1 VVVALTLEGKTM
13 LEKWLAFGIA
23 VVIAFAVALA
33 VSFTAMMITK
43 LLLRR
48 HQWPEA
54 LATHVRRPFR
64 TLLLVVA
71 AWMAAIIAFPRAT
84 GWWDVVDQVLLVA
97 TLVAGS
103 WFMVSLIT
111 FLTSLTLG
119 RYRLDVADNADA
131 RRIRTQGLILER
143 LAIALVVVV
152 TLGAVLMTFPS
163 VRTVG
168 ASLLAS
174 AGIASIVAGL
184 AAQSALAN
192 MFAGIQLVFSKALRV
207 DDVVVAGGEWGRVGE
222 ITLSYVVLNIWDER
236 RLILPCTYFTTQPFE
251 NWTREGSQ
259 VLGSVELDLDWRIPV
274 SSLRDHLST
283 VLAETELWD
292 GRTGMI
298 QLTDAT
304 GGLVRV
310 RVLVSAADS
319 GSLWDLRCLV
329 RERLVAFVQR
339 ANPESLPTQRV
350 LVDQRGGRSGKAT
363 EEFTPGE
370 GLFSGSAAAEE
381 RHSEFTQ
388 SIPVVKADGEPPPAK
403 A

>member
-1 VVVALTLEGKTM
+1 MWEDWLTY
-13 LEKWLAFGIA
+13 GIA
-23 VVIAFAVALA
+23 VAIAIGIALA
-33 VSFTAMMITK
+33 VAFTATAITR

-48 HQWPEA
+48 HQWPAA

-64 TLLLVVA
+64 ALLLLVSVWLA
-71 AWMAAIIAFPRAT
+71 SIIAFPRKA
-84 GWWDVVDQVLLVA
+84 GWWDAVDELMTVA
-97 TLVAGS
+97 TLVAGG

-111 FLTSLTLG
+111 FLTNQMLG
-119 RYRLDVADNADA
+119 RYRVDVPDNVEA

-143 LAIALVVVV
+143 LAITVVVVV
-152 TLGAVLMTFPS
+152 TLGAILMTFPA
-163 VRTVG
+163 VRSVG

-184 AAQSALAN
+184 AAQSTLAN
-192 MFAGIQLVFSKALRV
+192 MFAGVQLVFSQALRV

-222 ITLSYVVLNIWDER
+222 ITLSYVVLNVWDQR

-251 NWTREGSQ
+251 NWTRQGSE
-259 VLGSVELDLDWRIPV
+259 VLGSVELDLDWRVPV
-274 SSLRDHLST
+274 SSLRDHLDT
-283 VLAETELWD
+283 VLAETDLWD

-298 QLTDAT
+298 QITDAT

-319 GSLWDLRCLV
+319 GRLWDLRCLV
-329 RERLVAFVQR
+329 RERMVALVQR
-339 ANPESLPTQRV
+339 ANPEALPTQRV
-350 LVDQRGGRSGKAT
+350 LVDRRAGRAGAAT
-363 EEFTPGE
+363 AESAPVE

-388 SIPVVKADGEPPPAK
+388 SIPAVQVDDGPPPTAD
-403 A
+403 